1 MMSNRSSN
9 SHGRQAKHTK
19 STKTTRSLH
28 RENLS
33 GAEIQEIVSTSFLV
47 PVEGIKADTRVKMET
62 VTPATTAPSSVLPS
76 PLVGVVDAE
85 AESWPTLREAVI
97 GWEFCS
103 ERSESEES
111 DMWETLPEP
120 AIDVNSD
127 EEFLTVSNKVVLDP
141 VRFEAAGEAPTTL
154 AAILRK
160 QLEVEKAGIQPPTFG
175 LAVQARDSDVLLAP
189 SVVNSS
195 PCVPDDDVHDA
206 EYNQLELANDF
217 RMPGWSKDHK
227 SSWSKQ
233 YQRKVTDKS
242 TLRAQ
247 KSAKSRGSVDSQS
260 DDEQEA

>member
-1 MMSNRSSN
+1 MSNRSSN

-19 STKTTRSLH
+19 STKTTRNLH

-62 VTPATTAPSSVLPS
+62 VTPATTAPSSVVPS

-85 AESWPTLREAVI
+85 AESWPTLREAVT

-127 EEFLTVSNKVVLDP
+127 EEFLNVSNKDVP
-141 VRFEAAGEAPTTL
+141 EPIFSGGEGEAPRTL
-154 AAILRK
+154 AEILRK
-160 QLEVEKAGIQPPTFG
+160 QLDVEGAGCQPPMFG
-175 LAVQARDSDVLLAP
+175 TRIPAHTSDACSTSCLFKA
-189 SVVNSS
+189 
-195 PCVPDDDVHDA
+195 PCVVDDECDQCEVVS
-206 EYNQLELANDF
+206 DF

-227 SSWSKQ
+227 ASWNKQ
-233 YQRKVTDKS
+233 YQRKVAGKS
-242 TLRAQ
+242 SLRAQ
-247 KSAKSRGSVDSQS
+247 QSARSKGSLEDES
-260 DDEQEA
+260 DEEPHV